1 MEGWGILG
9 VALAAVGAAAVLAG
23 LAHAHARRLARA
35 LEQARAQQAAVSR
48 RLEQLEAETGTQ
60 RAALLQSM
68 GEGVLL
74 LDRQDRIEL
83 ANRAFEQLFGTGP
96 DLRGRTVL
104 EATRS
109 HELAGLVRQ
118 TRAAGQVL
126 GAELELRTP
135 ESRLLQVNAASLG
148 PGPESGLILVFHDL
162 TRFRQLENQ
171 RREFVA
177 NVSHE
182 LRTPLSLIKGCV
194 ETLLDGA
201 AQDPEWNRR
210 FLQTIARHTDRLI
223 YLIEDLLTLSRL
235 ESGTAALNPSRVSL
249 RELAART
256 CEDLGA
262 RAAERGASLV
272 NQVPDD
278 LEAYA
283 DPDRTLQVW
292 FNLVDN
298 ALKYGRPQGQVEL
311 GGRVLD
317 QHRVELWVRDDGP
330 GLPREALGR
339 VFERFYRVDRNRS
352 REQGGTGLGL
362 AIIKHIIQSH
372 GGEVRAES
380 EPGRGATFYFTLP
393 RR

>member
-1 MEGWGILG
+1 MDGWGILL

-23 LAHAHARRLARA
+23 RARA
-35 LEQARAQQAAVSR
+35 TARHLAGELERAGAREEALRR
-48 RLEQLEAETGTQ
+48 RLEQLEVEAGAQ

-74 LDRQDRIEL
+74 LDCQDRVEL
-83 ANRAFEQLFGTGP
+83 ANRAFDQLFGGGA

-109 HELAGLVRQ
+109 HELEGVVRQ
-118 TRAAGQVL
+118 ARATGQVL
-126 GAELELRTP
+126 GAEIELRTP
-135 ESRLLQVNAASLG
+135 TPRLLQVNAARHG
-148 PGPESGLILVFHDL
+148 AGPEAGLILVFHDL
-162 TRFRQLENQ
+162 TRFRQLEEQ

-182 LRTPLSLIKGCV
+182 LRTPLSLIKGYV
-194 ETLLDGA
+194 ETLRDGA
-201 AQDPEWNRR
+201 TQDPELNRR
-210 FLQTIARHTDRLI
+210 FLQTIARHTDRLT
-223 YLIEDLLTLSRL
+223 YLIEAHALTPGVRHRR
-235 ESGTAALNPSRVSL
+235 LNPSPVQL
-249 RELAART
+249 RALAART

-262 RAAERGASLV
+262 RAAARGTTLR
-272 NQVPDD
+272 NQVPAD
-278 LEAYA
+278 LEAHA
-283 DPDRTLQVW
+283 DPDRTLQVL

-311 GGRVLD
+311 GGRVRD
-317 QHRVELWVRDDGP
+317 EQWVELWVRDDGP

-339 VFERFYRVDRNRS
+339 LFERFYRVDRNRS

-362 AIIKHIIQSH
+362 AIVKHIVQSH

-380 EPGRGATFYFTLP
+380 GRGATFYFTLP